1 MLDKV
6 MAALALLGFTGFV
19 AVMAWFVREPDLITV
34 IVVCV
39 LMAVYDFYRQLFKRG
54 G

>member
-6 MAALALLGFTGFV
+6 MAAFALLGFGVFV
-19 AVMAWFVREPDLITV
+19 AVMAWFVQEPDLITV

-39 LMAVYDFYRQLFKRG
+39 LMAVYDFYRQLFGKKG
-54 G
+54 